1 MDLFNKN
8 LKTILNTFE
17 DPDYQKFQE
26 YFLEFFNIQAPIKS
40 KYRMGNDHPYM
51 SKSLR
56 KATMTRSKLKNRLN
70 KLKTLK
76 TYKAIKFKEIFA

>member
-1 MDLFNKN
+1 
-8 LKTILNTFE
+8 
-17 DPDYQKFQE
+17 
-26 YFLEFFNIQAPIKS
+26 
-40 KYRMGNDHPYM
+40 MGNDHPYYV